1 MGSNKIIKVSL
12 VKGSAN
18 NNTSVAT
25 ACTSQGYKSG
35 HWLGF
40 SQGNEHSRRWENG
53 VENKYSI

>member
-25 ACTSQGYKSG
+25 ACTS
-35 HWLGF
+35 
-40 SQGNEHSRRWENG
+40 
-53 VENKYSI
+53 